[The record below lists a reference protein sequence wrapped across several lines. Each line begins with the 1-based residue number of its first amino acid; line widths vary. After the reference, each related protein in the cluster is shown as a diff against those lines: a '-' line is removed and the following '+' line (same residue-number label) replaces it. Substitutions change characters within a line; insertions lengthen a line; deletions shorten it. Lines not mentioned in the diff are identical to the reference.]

1 MDATLILD
9 VLDYMLALITLLVLV
24 FSLGRKNR

>member
-9 VLDYMLALITLLVLV
+9 VLDYVLALITLLVLV